1 MYVHTYTRRFHCT
14 MYIHTYVC
22 IFAFYIFA
30 LYFSHFCT
38 LLLPVCNSNWCQFL
52 SFHCVQLTSEYQRAY
67 QPFAFSDSVSRGCMA
82 GLSSMDLAITREP
95 ALQQKKKS
103 PDRMRKAPHISNTVN
118 ALIDPIDEVGKTT
131 SQLKVS
137 CFNAW
142 FK

>member
-1 MYVHTYTRRFHCT
+1 
-14 MYIHTYVC
+14 
-22 IFAFYIFA
+22 
-30 LYFSHFCT
+30 
-38 LLLPVCNSNWCQFL
+38 
-52 SFHCVQLTSEYQRAY
+52 
-67 QPFAFSDSVSRGCMA
+67 MA

-137 CFNAW
+137 CVSMHGSSDIRTYIHTNMYMYRMFIVCSCVEM
-142 FK
+142 